1 MQEAYIVAYGR
12 SAAAKAK
19 QGALFHERPDDVAA
33 KVLQG
38 VLFHERPDDV
48 AAKVLQ
54 GVLKRIDGKFN
65 KNMIEDVIV
74 GTAFPEGLQGQNI
87 ARTIALRTGL
97 SDTVPGQTVNRYCSS
112 GLQTIAIAANQIMA
126 GQGDIL
132 VAGGVELMS
141 AVPMGGNEPTNN
153 PTLQYDDIGASYPM
167 GLTAENVASQFDVS
181 REDQDAYAVRSHQRA
196 YDAQR
201 DGRFKDEIIPI
212 QVNSVEYTNVGP
224 KVHTNIF
231 DQDEFIRPDTTMEAL
246 AKLRTV
252 FKADGTV
259 TAGTSAPLSDGAGFV
274 VLMSGDKVKELGVT
288 PIARFV
294 GYKAVGVDPKIMGI
308 GPAYAIPE
316 VLSLSNLSVEDID
329 LIELNEAFASQTIAS
344 IKEVGLDISRT
355 NVNGG
360 AIALGHPL
368 GATGAM
374 LTARLLNE
382 MGRRPDSRYGMVT
395 MCIGVGMGAAAIFEY
410 VR

>member
-1 MQEAYIVAYGR
+1 MITMQEAYIVAYGR

-19 QGALFHERPDDVAA
+19 QGA
-33 KVLQG
+33 
-38 VLFHERPDDV
+38 LFHERPDDV

-196 YDAQR
+196 YEAQR

-212 QVNSVEYTNVGP
+212 QVNSVEYTNAGP

-294 GYKAVGVDPKIMGI
+294 GFKAVGVDPKIMGI

>member
-19 QGALFHERPDDVAA
+19 QGA
-33 KVLQG
+33 
-38 VLFHERPDDV
+38 LFHERPDDV

-196 YDAQR
+196 YDAQL

-212 QVNSVEYTNVGP
+212 QVNSVEYTNAGP

-231 DQDEFIRPDTTMEAL
+231 DQDEFIRPDTTIEAL

-259 TAGTSAPLSDGAGFV
+259 TARTSAPLSDGAGFV

>member
-1 MQEAYIVAYGR
+1 MITMQEAYIVAYGR

-19 QGALFHERPDDVAA
+19 QGALFHERPDDVS
-33 KVLQG
+33 
-38 VLFHERPDDV
+38 
-48 AAKVLQ
+48 AKVLQ

-167 GLTAENVASQFDVS
+167 GLTAENIASQFDVS

-212 QVNSVEYTNVGP
+212 QVNSVEYTNAGP

>member
-19 QGALFHERPDDVAA
+19 QGA
-33 KVLQG
+33 
-38 VLFHERPDDV
+38 LFHERPDDV

-316 VLSLSNLSVEDID
+316 VLSLSNLSVEDIN

>member
-1 MQEAYIVAYGR
+1 MITMQEAYIVAYGR

-19 QGALFHERPDDVAA
+19 QGA
-33 KVLQG
+33 
-38 VLFHERPDDV
+38 LFHERPDDV

-87 ARTIALRTGL
+87 ARTIALLTGL
-97 SDTVPGQTVNRYCSS
+97 SDTIPGQTVNRYCSS

-196 YDAQR
+196 YEAQR
-201 DGRFKDEIIPI
+201 DGRFNDEIIPI
-212 QVNSVEYTNVGP
+212 QVNSVEYTNAGP

>member
-1 MQEAYIVAYGR
+1 MITMQEAYIVAYGR

-19 QGALFHERPDDVAA
+19 QGA
-33 KVLQG
+33 
-38 VLFHERPDDV
+38 LFHERPDDV

-126 GQGDIL
+126 GQGDIF

>member
-19 QGALFHERPDDVAA
+19 QGA
-33 KVLQG
+33 
-38 VLFHERPDDV
+38 LFHERPDDV

-87 ARTIALRTGL
+87 ARTIALRAGL

-212 QVNSVEYTNVGP
+212 QVNSVEYTNAGP

-294 GYKAVGVDPKIMGI
+294 GFKAVGVDPKIMGI

-329 LIELNEAFASQTIAS
+329 LIKLNEAFASQTIAS

>member
-1 MQEAYIVAYGR
+1 MITMQEAYIVAYGR

-19 QGALFHERPDDVAA
+19 QGA
-33 KVLQG
+33 
-38 VLFHERPDDV
+38 LFHERPDDV

-87 ARTIALRTGL
+87 ARTIALLTGL

-196 YDAQR
+196 YEAQR
-201 DGRFKDEIIPI
+201 DGRFNDEIIPI
-212 QVNSVEYTNVGP
+212 QVNSVEYTNAGP

>member
-1 MQEAYIVAYGR
+1 MITMQEAYIVAYGR

-19 QGALFHERPDDVAA
+19 QGA
-33 KVLQG
+33 
-38 VLFHERPDDV
+38 LFHERPDDV

-153 PTLQYDDIGASYPM
+153 PTLQYDDIGVSYPM
-167 GLTAENVASQFDVS
+167 GLTAENIASQFDVS

-212 QVNSVEYTNVGP
+212 QVNSVEYTNAGP

>member
-19 QGALFHERPDDVAA
+19 QGA
-33 KVLQG
+33 
-38 VLFHERPDDV
+38 LFHERPDDV

-87 ARTIALRTGL
+87 ARTIALLTGL

-196 YDAQR
+196 YEAQR
-201 DGRFKDEIIPI
+201 DGRFNDEIIPI
-212 QVNSVEYTNVGP
+212 QVNSVEYTNAGP

-231 DQDEFIRPDTTMEAL
+231 DQDEFIRLDTTMEAL

>member
-19 QGALFHERPDDVAA
+19 QGA
-33 KVLQG
+33 
-38 VLFHERPDDV
+38 LFHERPDDV

-141 AVPMGGNEPTNN
+141 AVSMGGNEPTNN

-212 QVNSVEYTNVGP
+212 QVNSVEYTNAGP

-274 VLMSGDKVKELGVT
+274 VLMSGDKMKELGVT

>member
-12 SAAAKAK
+12 STAAKAK
-19 QGALFHERPDDVAA
+19 QGA
-33 KVLQG
+33 
-38 VLFHERPDDV
+38 LFHERPDDV

-201 DGRFKDEIIPI
+201 EGRFKDEIIPI
-212 QVNSVEYTNVGP
+212 QVNSVEYTNAGP

-231 DQDEFIRPDTTMEAL
+231 DQDEFIRPDTTIEAL

>member
-19 QGALFHERPDDVAA
+19 QGA
-33 KVLQG
+33 
-38 VLFHERPDDV
+38 LFHERPDDV

-87 ARTIALRTGL
+87 ARTIALRMGL

-126 GQGDIL
+126 GQGEIL

-212 QVNSVEYTNVGP
+212 QVNSVEYTDAGP

-246 AKLRTV
+246 SKLRTV

-344 IKEVGLDISRT
+344 IKEVGLDILRT

>member
-12 SAAAKAK
+12 SATAKAK
-19 QGALFHERPDDVAA
+19 QGA
-33 KVLQG
+33 
-38 VLFHERPDDV
+38 LFHERPDDV

-167 GLTAENVASQFDVS
+167 SLTAENVASQFDVS
-181 REDQDAYAVRSHQRA
+181 REDQDTYAVRSHQRA

-212 QVNSVEYTNVGP
+212 QVNSVEYTNAGP

>member
-19 QGALFHERPDDVAA
+19 QGA
-33 KVLQG
+33 
-38 VLFHERPDDV
+38 LFHERPDDV

-87 ARTIALRTGL
+87 ARTIALRAGL

-212 QVNSVEYTNVGP
+212 RVNSVEYTNAGP

-294 GYKAVGVDPKIMGI
+294 GYKAVGIDPKIMGI

>member
-19 QGALFHERPDDVAA
+19 QGA
-33 KVLQG
+33 
-38 VLFHERPDDV
+38 LFHERPDDV

-87 ARTIALRTGL
+87 ARTIALRAGL

-212 QVNSVEYTNVGP
+212 RVNSVEYTNAGP

-368 GATGAM
+368 SATGAM

>member
-1 MQEAYIVAYGR
+1 MITMQEAYIVAYGR

-38 VLFHERPDDV
+38 VL
-48 AAKVLQ
+48 
-54 GVLKRIDGKFN
+54 KRIDRKFN

-87 ARTIALRTGL
+87 ARTIALRAGL

-212 QVNSVEYTNVGP
+212 RVNSVEYTNAGP

-395 MCIGVGMGAAAIFEY
+395 MCIGVGMGTAAIFEY

>member
-1 MQEAYIVAYGR
+1 MITMQEAYIVAYGR

-19 QGALFHERPDDVAA
+19 QGA
-33 KVLQG
+33 
-38 VLFHERPDDV
+38 LFHERPDDV

-212 QVNSVEYTNVGP
+212 QVNSVEYTNAGP

-294 GYKAVGVDPKIMGI
+294 GFKAVGVDPKIMGI

-316 VLSLSNLSVEDID
+316 VLSLSSLSVEDID

>member
-1 MQEAYIVAYGR
+1 MITMQEAYIVAYGR

-19 QGALFHERPDDVAA
+19 QGA
-33 KVLQG
+33 
-38 VLFHERPDDV
+38 LFHERPDDV

-87 ARTIALRTGL
+87 ARTIPLRAGL

-201 DGRFKDEIIPI
+201 DGRFNDEIIPI
-212 QVNSVEYTNVGP
+212 QVNSVEYTNAGP

>member
-19 QGALFHERPDDVAA
+19 QGA
-33 KVLQG
+33 
-38 VLFHERPDDV
+38 LFHERPDDV

-87 ARTIALRTGL
+87 ARTIALRAGL

-212 QVNSVEYTNVGP
+212 QVNSVEYTNAGP

-231 DQDEFIRPDTTMEAL
+231 DQDEFIHPDTTMEAL

-294 GYKAVGVDPKIMGI
+294 GFKAVGVDPKIMGI

>member
-19 QGALFHERPDDVAA
+19 QGA
-33 KVLQG
+33 
-38 VLFHERPDDV
+38 LFHERPDDV

-87 ARTIALRTGL
+87 ARTIALLTGL

-196 YDAQR
+196 YEAQR
-201 DGRFKDEIIPI
+201 DGRFNDEIIPI
-212 QVNSVEYTNVGP
+212 QVNSVEYTNAGP

-329 LIELNEAFASQTIAS
+329 LIELNESFASQTIAS

>member
-19 QGALFHERPDDVAA
+19 QGA
-33 KVLQG
+33 
-38 VLFHERPDDV
+38 LFHERPDDV

-112 GLQTIAIAANQIMA
+112 GLQAIAIAANQIMA

-141 AVPMGGNEPTNN
+141 AVPMSGNEPTNN

-201 DGRFKDEIIPI
+201 DGRFNDEIIPI
-212 QVNSVEYTNVGP
+212 QVNSVEYTNAGP

-395 MCIGVGMGAAAIFEY
+395 MCIGVGMGVAAIFEY

>member
-19 QGALFHERPDDVAA
+19 QGA
-33 KVLQG
+33 
-38 VLFHERPDDV
+38 LFHERPDDV

-141 AVPMGGNEPTNN
+141 AVQMGGNEPTNN

-212 QVNSVEYTNVGP
+212 QVNSVEYTNAGP

-274 VLMSGDKVKELGVT
+274 VLMSGDKVKELDVT

>member
-33 KVLQG
+33 K
-38 VLFHERPDDV
+38 
-48 AAKVLQ
+48 ALQ

-87 ARTIALRTGL
+87 ARTIALRAGL

-153 PTLQYDDIGASYPM
+153 LTLQYDDIGASYPM

-212 QVNSVEYTNVGP
+212 RVNSVEYTNAGP

>member
-19 QGALFHERPDDVAA
+19 QGA
-33 KVLQG
+33 
-38 VLFHERPDDV
+38 LFHERPDDV

-87 ARTIALRTGL
+87 ARTIALLTGL

-196 YDAQR
+196 YEAQR
-201 DGRFKDEIIPI
+201 DGRFNDEIIPI
-212 QVNSVEYTNVGP
+212 QVNSVEYTNAGP

-274 VLMSGDKVKELGVT
+274 VLMSGDKAKELGVT

-294 GYKAVGVDPKIMGI
+294 GYKAVGVEPKIMGI

>member
-19 QGALFHERPDDVAA
+19 QGA
-33 KVLQG
+33 
-38 VLFHERPDDV
+38 LFHERPDDV

-167 GLTAENVASQFDVS
+167 GLTAKNVASQFDVS

>member
-19 QGALFHERPDDVAA
+19 QGA
-33 KVLQG
+33 
-38 VLFHERPDDV
+38 LFHERPDDV

-196 YDAQR
+196 YDAQL

-212 QVNSVEYTNVGP
+212 QVNSVEYTNAGP

-231 DQDEFIRPDTTMEAL
+231 DQDEFIRPDTTIEAL

-288 PIARFV
+288 PTARFV

>member
-1 MQEAYIVAYGR
+1 MITMQEAYIVAYGR

-33 KVLQG
+33 KL
-38 VLFHERPDDV
+38 
-48 AAKVLQ
+48 LQ

-196 YDAQR
+196 YDAQL

-212 QVNSVEYTNVGP
+212 QVNSVEYTNAGP

-231 DQDEFIRPDTTMEAL
+231 DQDEFIRPDTTIEAL

>member
-19 QGALFHERPDDVAA
+19 QGA
-33 KVLQG
+33 
-38 VLFHERPDDV
+38 LFHERPDDV

-87 ARTIALRTGL
+87 ARTIALRAGL

-212 QVNSVEYTNVGP
+212 QVNSVEYTNAGP

-259 TAGTSAPLSDGAGFV
+259 TAGTSAPLSDGAGFA

-294 GYKAVGVDPKIMGI
+294 GFKAVGVDPKIMGI

>member
-19 QGALFHERPDDVAA
+19 QGA
-33 KVLQG
+33 
-38 VLFHERPDDV
+38 LFHERPDDV

-87 ARTIALRTGL
+87 ARTIALRAGL

-212 QVNSVEYTNVGP
+212 RVNSVEYTNAGP

-382 MGRRPDSRYGMVT
+382 MGRHPDSRYGMVT